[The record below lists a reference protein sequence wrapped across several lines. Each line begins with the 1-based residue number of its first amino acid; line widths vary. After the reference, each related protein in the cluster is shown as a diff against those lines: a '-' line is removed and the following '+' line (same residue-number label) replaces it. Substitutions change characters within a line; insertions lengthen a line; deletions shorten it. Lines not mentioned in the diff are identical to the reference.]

1 MSTISGTWPTI
12 GAPDV
17 RESPPAGSTPALM
30 GHRIGAVM
38 MAMVL
43 WARGLTRRGKP
54 PRDES
59 AHRRK
64 LARLLLIAV
73 GYGLVGAGV
82 MRLLLGGM

>member
-1 MSTISGTWPTI
+1 MSTVSGTWPTI

-17 RESPPAGSTPALM
+17 RESQPAGSAPASM
-30 GHRIGAVM
+30 GQRIGAVF
-38 MAMVL
+38 MAMVV
-43 WARGLTRRGKP
+43 WAQGLTRRGKP
-54 PRDES
+54 PRDDS